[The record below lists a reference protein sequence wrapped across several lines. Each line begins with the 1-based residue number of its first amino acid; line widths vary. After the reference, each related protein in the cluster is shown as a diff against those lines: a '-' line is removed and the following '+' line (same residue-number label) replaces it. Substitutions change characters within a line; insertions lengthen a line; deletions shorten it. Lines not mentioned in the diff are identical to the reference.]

1 MANESFVRE
10 MGVVATGLL
19 REKIAE
25 AGVAIVGI
33 VSSSI
38 CLIV

>member
-10 MGVVATGLL
+10 VGVVATGLL

-25 AGVAIVGI
+25 ECAAIVGI
-33 VSSSI
+33 ISSSI
-38 CLIV
+38 CLFA